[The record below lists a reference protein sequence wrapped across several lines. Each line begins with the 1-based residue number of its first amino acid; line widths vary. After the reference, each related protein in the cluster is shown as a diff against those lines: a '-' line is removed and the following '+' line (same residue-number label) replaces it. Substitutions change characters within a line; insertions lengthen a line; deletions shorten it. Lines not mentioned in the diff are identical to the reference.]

1 MSGCDELRGLLID
14 HVLGQTEG
22 EEAARIAGHLA
33 SCEAC
38 RGEEAALH
46 STVGM
51 LRSGP
56 RALPTP
62 EFRKS
67 LAQRLDAVERRE
79 RHVARRRGR
88 TATEAGLTLFKL
100 RLVRSPGARIKVA
113 AALLPFVL
121 GGAWWVV
128 HSMRPAEREDDQLIH
143 VDPPKDRSAPP
154 LVDGS
159 GGRGVP
165 DRLQPPPA
173 PPSGDPGDPGDAS
186 SKSIV
191 DQLVNGDPSPLDR
204 LPVPAPIEEPKVAEG
219 GSSSASD
226 VFRQRHDLEL
236 PRKGGGTAP
245 PPVAPAPAAT
255 PVTRALDW
263 LVRTQRSDG
272 SWAPGDGEP
281 GLDTGTTALA
291 LLAFVSENCLG
302 VGDVAADPRER
313 AAAAATRWLFERQ
326 SPSDGA
332 FVGGSDAAAHVF
344 CHAVSTLALLDRH
357 VRLTAAGRG
366 ATADLVG
373 EHDRIERALARL
385 EVDLER
391 LVRPSAN
398 DPALARCAGQN
409 AAWAA
414 LTLATARHCGDAFHL
429 KPTGARLTES
439 VLERLRNEQPELVV
453 ATTHAVDAMAARA
466 STPSDEAW
474 RRAVEKVLG
483 DPAGIEP
490 SLRFLVA
497 SALAATRRGRVD
509 GGYADFERRL
519 EKGLGSIQSPQA
531 GFFDSGRRW
540 DCFGGGTV
548 YETSLGVLSL
558 SVAARADDFA
568 AMRLRLGK
576 LGAHARP
583 K

>member
-1 MSGCDELRGLLID
+1 VSGCDELRGLLID
-14 HVLGQTEG
+14 HVLGQSVG
-22 EEAARIAGHLA
+22 EEAVRIAGHLA
-33 SCEAC
+33 ACEAC
-38 RGEEAALH
+38 RGEEAALR
-46 STVGM
+46 STVGL

-56 RALPTP
+56 LALPTP

-88 TATEAGLTLFKL
+88 TAAEAGLTLFRL
-100 RLVRSPGARIKVA
+100 RLLRSPAARIKVA

-121 GGAWWVV
+121 GGGWWLV
-128 HSMRPAEREDDQLIH
+128 HSTRPAERDDDKLIH
-143 VDPPKDRSAPP
+143 VGPPKDRNAPP

-173 PPSGDPGDPGDAS
+173 PPSGDPGEAS

-191 DQLVNGDPSPLDR
+191 DQLVNGDSSPLDG
-204 LPVPAPIEEPKVAEG
+204 LPVPAPIEEPKLAEG
-219 GSSSASD
+219 GSSSAND

-236 PRKGGGTAP
+236 PRKGGGVAP
-245 PPVAPAPAAT
+245 PPVAPVLPAT

-263 LVRTQRSDG
+263 LVRTQRPDG

-357 VRLTAAGRG
+357 LRLTAAGRG

-429 KPTGARLTES
+429 KPTGTRLTED
-439 VLERLRNEQPELVV
+439 VLARLRNEQPELIV
-453 ATTHAVDAMAARA
+453 ATTHAVDAMASRA

-490 SLRFLVA
+490 SLRFLIA

-509 GGYADFERRL
+509 KGFADFERRL

-548 YETSLGVLSL
+548 YETALGVLSL

-568 AMRLRLGK
+568 LMRQRLGK
-576 LGAHARP
+576 FGGGHTRP